1 MSYKVGSALGFHDYD
16 ANFKFEVL
24 SFIQI
29 SWVTA
34 IREWQEEYV
43 GNRNCREFVE
53 TITRD
58 LLGGCVFVF
67 SPRGENGG
75 NAGSYYVIM

>member
-67 SPRGENGG
+67 SPRGEVKLCINLH
-75 NAGSYYVIM
+75 